1 MSNAELK
8 AAVNYQNATQRDG
21 CRNCKHRE
29 QRYVDRA
36 PPWDRAWL
44 ACKLND
50 FATSAGAICS
60 SYQAD
65 KTSAPP
71 ALTNAAIGDLF
82 DTTQTPSD

>member
-36 PPWDRAWL
+36 PPWDRA
-44 ACKLND
+44 
-50 FATSAGAICS
+50 
-60 SYQAD
+60 
-65 KTSAPP
+65 
-71 ALTNAAIGDLF
+71 
-82 DTTQTPSD
+82 

>member
-50 FATSAGAICS
+50 FALRRARSA
-60 SYQAD
+60 
-65 KTSAPP
+65 APTRRTRP
-71 ALTNAAIGDLF
+71 LPPPL
-82 DTTQTPSD
+82 